1 MSTDHDAVLLTG
13 VAAGY
18 PRRPPALRDLTAR
31 LPRGRRTAVVG
42 PNGAGKST
50 LLGVVAGVLRPAAGT
65 VTRRYAGRPA
75 LVAQRSA
82 AADALP
88 LTVRDAVAMGRWA
101 HRGPWRP
108 LTRHDRAVVH
118 DCLDR
123 LGLLDL
129 AARQLGELSGG
140 QRQRALVAQ
149 GLAQESEVLLLDE
162 PAAGVDLAATRR
174 ISAVLAAAAERGVT
188 VVQATHDLAEALR
201 ADHCLLLADGRPLA
215 AGPPADVL
223 TPEALAEAWGLP
235 RPESKLS
242 NGLVSDPSSP

>member
-1 MSTDHDAVLLTG
+1 MPPTSRDAVALRG
-13 VAAGY
+13 VTAGY
-18 PRRPPALRDLTAR
+18 PRRPPALRDITAR
-31 LPRGRRTAVVG
+31 LPRAGRTAVVG

-50 LLGVVAGVLRPAAGT
+50 LLGVVAGVLRPTAGS
-65 VTRRYAGRPA
+65 VTRHEDAGRRPA
-75 LVAQRSA
+75 LVVQRSA

-108 LTRHDRAVVH
+108 LTRQDRAVVR

-129 AARQLGELSGG
+129 AGRQLGELSGG

-149 GLAQESEVLLLDE
+149 GLAQDARLLLLDE

-174 ISAVLAAAAERGVT
+174 ISAVLADAAERGVT
-188 VVQATHDLAEALR
+188 VVQATHDLDEALR
-201 ADHCLLLADGRPLA
+201 ADHCLLLADGRLLA
-215 AGPPADVL
+215 EGPPAAVL
-223 TPEALAEAWGLP
+223 TPEALARAVGL
-235 RPESKLS
+235 RR
-242 NGLVSDPSSP
+242 